1 MMVAPPPL
9 QQRLEA
15 AAAALK
21 PQRIEAL
28 FDNEPDRTA
37 HYRCSAQGL
46 ILDFSKHQLDRD
58 AWQALLELASARDLP
73 QAFAALTK
81 GDEVNTSERR
91 AALHTLLRGCG
102 AEAQPALF
110 GRVEET
116 LSRMSNLVEAVHCGA
131 ATGFDGQSFTDVVNL
146 GIGGS
151 DLGPRLVCEALGHP
165 NAHLRAHFVAN
176 IDPHDLDHTLQTLDP
191 ARTLFVICSKSF
203 NTEET
208 LSNTIRARAWL
219 MAAGATTE
227 TLGRHLIAVTTQVG
241 RAGEWSVLPERCF
254 PIWDWVG
261 GRYSLWSAIGISIPL
276 SLGWSVFSRLLQG
289 ARAIDE
295 HTAASPPS
303 DNLPMMMALLELWQ
317 THYLKT
323 DTHAVL
329 PYAQRLARLPDFLQQ
344 LTMESNG
351 KRVSPEGQWLAHH
364 TAPVLWGS
372 AGTIGQHS
380 YYQLLHQGTRS
391 FTADILL
398 PLSADDGDREARRAL
413 AAHALAQSR
422 ALMIGRSAE
431 EACRLGAERGFSE
444 EASGQFELPGN
455 HSHSLITMDSV
466 SPECLGALLA
476 AYEHKTYFLGVLLG
490 INSFDQWGVELG
502 KAIAADMQALL
513 RGDEVTVA
521 ADPATLAAVKAWR
534 EANPEA

>member
-1 MMVAPPPL
+1 
-9 QQRLEA
+9 
-15 AAAALK
+15 
-21 PQRIEAL
+21 
-28 FDNEPDRTA
+28 
-37 HYRCSAQGL
+37 
-46 ILDFSKHQLDRD
+46 
-58 AWQALLELASARDLP
+58 
-73 QAFAALTK
+73 
-81 GDEVNTSERR
+81 
-91 AALHTLLRGCG
+91 
-102 AEAQPALF
+102 
-110 GRVEET
+110 
-116 LSRMSNLVEAVHCGA
+116 
-131 ATGFDGQSFTDVVNL
+131 
-146 GIGGS
+146 
-151 DLGPRLVCEALGHP
+151 
-165 NAHLRAHFVAN
+165 
-176 IDPHDLDHTLQTLDP
+176 
-191 ARTLFVICSKSF
+191 
-203 NTEET
+203 
-208 LSNTIRARAWL
+208 
-219 MAAGATTE
+219 
-227 TLGRHLIAVTTQVG
+227 
-241 RAGEWSVLPERCF
+241 
-254 PIWDWVG
+254 
-261 GRYSLWSAIGISIPL
+261 
-276 SLGWSVFSRLLQG
+276 
-289 ARAIDE
+289 
-295 HTAASPPS
+295 
-303 DNLPMMMALLELWQ
+303 LLELWQ

-431 EACRLGAERGFSE
+431 EARRLGAERGFSE
-444 EASGQFELPGN
+444 EASRQFELPGN

-521 ADPATLAAVKAWR
+521 ADPATLAAVEAWR